1 MSKNLIEKIIKNFSL
16 ESEDEKC
23 INSIFETNIDLDR
36 VSYIVDTMIDFHMD
50 KESLISFLIFQVEKV
65 EHDKA
70 EELIKEQSKEIKEL
84 YEIFKILTDVTSFSI
99 SDDAEDMRKMFIAIS
114 QDLRMIIIK
123 LAIIEYDMKQLS
135 LPLNDKEKVFVSL
148 VKDIY
153 APLAERFGLYGV
165 KSNLEDLCLKYQE
178 PEVYKEL
185 ENNVLLKKEENSKQI
200 ELTKEKLEDILSE
213 LEIKGE
219 ITFRQKH
226 YSSIYK
232 KIINKHVNLGQI
244 YDLIAMRVIVDSIE
258 DCYSI
263 LGKIH
268 AIYKPIAGRVKDY
281 IANPK
286 PNGYQSLHTTI
297 LAENKRPL
305 EIQIRTFDM
314 HRIAEYGIAAHW
326 IYKEKRLK
334 RSKLDEKITWFRE
347 ILDNSTSLSSD
358 EFLETLKIDLYGGEI
373 FVQTPKGKV
382 LEFPE
387 GSTIIDFAYA
397 IHSDIGNTCVGGKIN
412 GKIQPITTELENGDV
427 VEILT
432 NPNSKGPSRDW
443 LNHIKTTGA
452 RGKIKA
458 FFRSELKDDNIKS
471 GKAMLEQAIKNRN
484 LSLTKLLKNEYLE
497 ELIKK
502 LSMTTLNELY
512 AEIGAGS
519 MQANNVVG
527 RLIVMYN
534 KECEK
539 ETRKETIVTI
549 KQNSDGVM
557 IDGDSGMLIK
567 YAGCCSPVTG
577 DEIIGYISRGKGVTI
592 HRKECQNLINLEP
605 ERLVKATWQESII
618 SNFLAVI
625 KVIADKNTNISK
637 ITLLLSEM
645 KINLKGFN
653 ARESNDDLLIDITLQ
668 VKNKNEINKIIL
680 GLEKVKGI
688 TKVYRSE

>member
-1 MSKNLIEKIIKNFSL
+1 MSEILIEKIIKNFSL
-16 ESEDEKC
+16 ESKDEKC
-23 INSIFETNIDLDR
+23 INSVFETDIDLDR
-36 VSYIVDTMIDFHMD
+36 VRAIVDTMINFHMD

-65 EHDKA
+65 DHDRA
-70 EELIKEQSKEIKEL
+70 EELINDQTKEIKEL

-135 LPLNDKEKVFVSL
+135 LPLNDKEKIFVSL

-200 ELTKEKLEDILSE
+200 ELTKEKLEEILNE
-213 LEIKGE
+213 LDIKGE

-347 ILDNSTSLSSD
+347 ILDNSSSLSSD

-412 GKIQPITTELENGDV
+412 GKIQPITTELENGDI

-539 ETRKETIVTI
+539 ETRRETVVTI